1 MSSPDSVTAEA
12 VETPPETEPSG
23 LRGRLLARADSEAFK
38 GSLSLGPILLLLTIF
53 YTIPVLLLL
62 VYSVFADDP
71 FVTALTFE
79 HFGRFL
85 DLSALVSL
93 QIGDLPYVR
102 LLARSLGIAVVVTV
116 LSLIISYPITYY
128 LGQHAPARWKI
139 ALVLLVI
146 IPFWTSYLIRTFAW
160 IPILSQ
166 NGFINTTLM
175 AMGLPTVR
183 LLNNH
188 VGTIVGLVY
197 VFVPFTIL
205 PMYAS
210 MEGLDRSLIEAAR
223 DLGASRWHV
232 FREVI
237 FPLTLPGALAGGVFV
252 FIKCAAA
259 YVTPSLLG
267 GTSGR
272 MFAQVIEN
280 QFGAAFNW
288 NFGAALS
295 VILVVVVLG
304 SLWIV
309 QRRGVDLRKS
319 RGLGSDEL

>member
-1 MSSPDSVTAEA
+1 MSSPDNITADAE
-12 VETPPETEPSG
+12 EPSPEAG
-23 LRGRLLARADSEAFK
+23 PSGFRERLLDRANSEVFK
-38 GSLSLGPILLLLTIF
+38 GSLSLVPIILLLTVF
-53 YTIPVLLLL
+53 YTIPVMLLL
-62 VYSVFADDP
+62 VYSIFADDP
-71 FVTALTFE
+71 FASDLTFQY
-79 HFGRFL
+79 FARFL
-85 DLSALVSL
+85 DLSAVLSL

-102 LLARSLGIAVVVTV
+102 LLARSLGISIVVTV
-116 LSLIISYPITYY
+116 LSLVISYPITYY

-166 NGFINTTLM
+166 NGFINSALATI
-175 AMGLPTVR
+175 GLPRVP
-183 LLNNH
+183 LLNNY

-205 PMYAS
+205 PLYAS

-223 DLGASRWHV
+223 DLGASRVSV

-237 FPLTLPGALAGGVFV
+237 LPLTLPGALAGGVFV

-259 YVTPSLLG
+259 YVTPALLG

-272 MFAQVIEN
+272 MFAQVIET
-280 QFGAAFNW
+280 QFGTAFNW

-304 SLWIV
+304 SIWIA
-309 QRRGVDLRKS
+309 QRYGVDLKKA
-319 RGLGSDEL
+319 RGLGSDKL